1 MRSWGRLKQ
10 HKQIATDVGSE
21 AQLLECLQKP
31 GLPMGYGR
39 SYGDCGIASSGEA
52 WSVPGLDDQILFN
65 TQTGRLSCSAGTS
78 LGKILDQTLVHGWS
92 LPVSPGTQYVSIA
105 GAIANDIHGKNHH
118 RAGTFGRHVI
128 AFELLRSSGE
138 SLSCSSTKNP
148 EWFAATI
155 GGLGLTGVITS
166 AEIQLTKVPSAH
178 FDVTISP
185 FQNLEEFFTLG
196 NTVNDNY
203 DYHVAWLDCA
213 AKGSHLGRGIYMG
226 ANPAGAEFGLTRKKR
241 LQLSMPF
248 TPPLSIIN
256 RPTVALHNKYYYW
269 KHARLANTSVLQSL
283 DQYLYPLDAIS
294 NWNRIYGPKGFHQY
308 QCVVPASNQKNAVK
322 ELLSEI
328 SKSGSGSFLA
338 VLKSFGDTQSPGWLS
353 FPMFGTHSRWIFPT
367 LLSSLDYSIAWI
379 RLC

>member
-1 MRSWGRLKQ
+1 
-10 HKQIATDVGSE
+10 
-21 AQLLECLQKP
+21 
-31 GLPMGYGR
+31 
-39 SYGDCGIASSGEA
+39 
-52 WSVPGLDDQILFN
+52 
-65 TQTGRLSCSAGTS
+65 
-78 LGKILDQTLVHGWS
+78 
-92 LPVSPGTQYVSIA
+92 
-105 GAIANDIHGKNHH
+105 
-118 RAGTFGRHVI
+118 
-128 AFELLRSSGE
+128 
-138 SLSCSSTKNP
+138 
-148 EWFAATI
+148 
-155 GGLGLTGVITS
+155 
-166 AEIQLTKVPSAH
+166 
-178 FDVTISP
+178 
-185 FQNLEEFFTLG
+185 
-196 NTVNDNY
+196 
-203 DYHVAWLDCA
+203 
-213 AKGSHLGRGIYMG
+213 
-226 ANPAGAEFGLTRKKR
+226 
-241 LQLSMPF
+241 MPF

>member
-128 AFELLRSSGE
+128 AFELL
-138 SLSCSSTKNP
+138 
-148 EWFAATI
+148 
-155 GGLGLTGVITS
+155 
-166 AEIQLTKVPSAH
+166 
-178 FDVTISP
+178 
-185 FQNLEEFFTLG
+185 
-196 NTVNDNY
+196 
-203 DYHVAWLDCA
+203 
-213 AKGSHLGRGIYMG
+213 
-226 ANPAGAEFGLTRKKR
+226 
-241 LQLSMPF
+241 
-248 TPPLSIIN
+248 
-256 RPTVALHNKYYYW
+256 
-269 KHARLANTSVLQSL
+269 
-283 DQYLYPLDAIS
+283 
-294 NWNRIYGPKGFHQY
+294 
-308 QCVVPASNQKNAVK
+308 
-322 ELLSEI
+322 
-328 SKSGSGSFLA
+328 
-338 VLKSFGDTQSPGWLS
+338 
-353 FPMFGTHSRWIFPT
+353 
-367 LLSSLDYSIAWI
+367 
-379 RLC
+379 